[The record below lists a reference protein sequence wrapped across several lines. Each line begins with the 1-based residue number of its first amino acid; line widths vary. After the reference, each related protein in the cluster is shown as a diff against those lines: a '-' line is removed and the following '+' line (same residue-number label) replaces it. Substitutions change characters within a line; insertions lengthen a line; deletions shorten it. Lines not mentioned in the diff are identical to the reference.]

1 MCIPSTRICRSAT
14 RRWPPWR
21 RPPRRPLAR
30 RMQSL
35 HEQLR
40 ALIALHDPTT
50 AAVEKLFFQKNVRT
64 AMAVGQAR
72 GVVLLALSECGLAVG
87 EYSPLEAKQAV
98 AGHARAGKRQVQLMV
113 RTNLALGHLPPPGD
127 AGD

>member
-1 MCIPSTRICRSAT
+1 MFRGELPPEALLAAGGDEIDPAT
-14 RRWPPWR
+14 TGYGVVETTEAG
-21 RPPRRPLAR
+21 PRAVAYGVVRTPAGWALAQ

-87 EYSPLEAKQAV
+87 EYSPLEVKQAV
-98 AGHARAGKRQVQLMV
+98 TDTG
-113 RTNLALGHLPPPGD
+113 
-127 AGD
+127 